1 MRPVQY
7 IRMRSELKPML
18 ALAIPVV
25 TAEIGWIMMGIV
37 DTIMVG
43 PLGPAAIG
51 AVGVGS
57 TLFMTG
63 AVFGIGL
70 LMGLD
75 TFVSQ
80 SFGAGRIQECHRW
93 LFNGLALG
101 ALFSMPLML
110 AVAGF
115 VALMPRF
122 GFHGDVLALIRP
134 YIGTVLWSALP
145 LMIYVAFRRYLQA
158 MNVVRP
164 VMIALITANMINIAG
179 NYVLI
184 FGRFGF
190 PEMGVVGSAW
200 ATVFARVYLAV
211 FLLLVVIR
219 RERRYST
226 GLHDVSMW
234 PERDRLVRLFRLGLP
249 AALQITIEVGVFAAA
264 SALAG
269 GVGPAAVA
277 AHQIALNLASFT
289 FMIPFG
295 MASAGAVRVG
305 QAVGRGDVAGV
316 RAAGNAALLIGG
328 GFMAAAG
335 LVFVAMPRPL
345 LRLFTDDA
353 GVLAIGFTLL
363 AIAAVFQLFDGVQ
376 AVSTGLLRG
385 LGDTHTA
392 MVWHLIGHW
401 AVGLPLG
408 YVLCFRQGWGVPGL
422 WIGLSTGLI
431 LVGIV
436 LATLWFYR
444 ARRLTAETLPLI
456 A

>member
-1 MRPVQY
+1 MLR
-7 IRMRSELKPML
+7 ELRPML
-18 ALAIPVV
+18 ILAIPVV
-25 TAEIGWIMMGIV
+25 AAEIGWIMMGIV

-63 AVFGIGL
+63 AVFGLGL

-80 SFGAGRIQECHRW
+80 AFGAGRIQECHRW

-101 ALFSMPLML
+101 MLFSIPLM
-110 AVAGF
+110 AGVAGF
-115 VALMPRF
+115 VALMPWL
-122 GFHGDVLALIRP
+122 GFHEDVLALIRP

-164 VMIALITANMINIAG
+164 VMIALITANVINVIG
-179 NYVLI
+179 NYLLI

-211 FLLLVVIR
+211 FLLLVVVY
-219 RERRYST
+219 RERKYST
-226 GLHDVSMW
+226 GLHDVSMR
-234 PERDRLVRLFRLGLP
+234 PERDRLVRLFTLGLP
-249 AALQITIEVGVFAAA
+249 AALQITVEVGVFGAA

-305 QAVGRGDVAGV
+305 QAVGRGDVHGV
-316 RAAGNAALLIGG
+316 RAAGKAALLIGG
-328 GFMAAAG
+328 GFMATAG
-335 LVFVAMPRPL
+335 LIFIAMPLPL
-345 LRLFTDDA
+345 LRMFTDDA
-353 GVLAIGFTLL
+353 GVIGIGLTLL
-363 AIAAVFQLFDGVQ
+363 AIAAIFQLFDGVQ

-401 AVGLPLG
+401 AIGLPLG
-408 YVLCFRQGWGVPGL
+408 YFLCFKRGWGVPGL
-422 WIGLSTGLI
+422 WIGLSSGLI

-436 LATLWFYR
+436 LVARWFHR
-444 ARRLTAETLPLI
+444 ASHLRTETLPLI

>member
-1 MRPVQY
+1 
-7 IRMRSELKPML
+7 ML
-18 ALAIPVV
+18 RLAIPVV

-57 TLFMTG
+57 TLFMTP

-93 LFNGLALG
+93 LFNGVALAVLY
-101 ALFSMPLML
+101 SIPLML
-110 AVAGF
+110 LVTGG
-115 VALMPRF
+115 LYLLPSF
-122 GFHGDVLALIRP
+122 GFHGDVLTLITP
-134 YIGTVLWSALP
+134 YIGTVIWSALP
-145 LMIYVAFRRYLQA
+145 LMMYAAFRRYLQA

-164 VMIALITANMINIAG
+164 VMIALITANLVNVAG
-179 NYVLI
+179 NYLLI
-184 FGRFGF
+184 FGHFGF

-200 ATVFARVYLAV
+200 ATVVARVYLAV
-211 FLLLVVIR
+211 FLFLVILR
-219 RERRYST
+219 RERKLST
-226 GLHDVSMW
+226 GLHDVPMRAQR
-234 PERDRLVRLFRLGLP
+234 ERLARLFRLGLP
-249 AALQITIEVGVFAAA
+249 AALQITVEVGVFAAA

-269 GVGPAAVA
+269 ALTPAAVA
-277 AHQIALNLASFT
+277 AHQIALNLASFM

-305 QAVGRGDVAGV
+305 QAVGRGDVEGV
-316 RAAGNAALLIGG
+316 RAAGQAALLIGG
-328 GFMAAAG
+328 GFMACAG
-335 LVFVAMPRPL
+335 LLFVAAPLPL
-345 LRLFTDDA
+345 LHLFTRDPD
-353 GVLAIGFTLL
+353 VIAIGLSLL
-363 AIAAVFQLFDGVQ
+363 AIAALFQLFDGVQ

-385 LGDTHTA
+385 LGDTRTA
-392 MVWHLIGHW
+392 MLCHVFGHW

-408 YVLCFRQGWGVPGL
+408 YALCFWWNWGVPGL
-422 WIGLSTGLI
+422 WTGLSAGLI
-431 LVGIV
+431 IIGII
-436 LATLWFYR
+436 LAGLWFYR
-444 ARRLTAETLPLI
+444 AHHLRTETMPMM

>member
-1 MRPVQY
+1 
-7 IRMRSELKPML
+7 ML

-25 TAEIGWIMMGIV
+25 TAEIGWILMGII

-57 TLFMTG
+57 TIFMTG

-80 SFGAGRIQECHRW
+80 AFGAGRIQECHRW
-93 LFNGLALG
+93 LFNGVALAVI
-101 ALFSMPLML
+101 FSVPLML
-110 AVAGF
+110 CVFGG
-115 VALMPRF
+115 LYLLPLI
-122 GFHGDVLALIRP
+122 GFHDDVLTLIVP
-134 YIGTVLWSALP
+134 YVGTVIWSALP
-145 LMIYVAFRRYLQA
+145 LMVYAAFRRYLQA

-164 VMIALITANMINIAG
+164 VMVALLTANLVNIAA
-179 NYVLI
+179 NYTLI
-184 FGRFGF
+184 FGHFGF
-190 PEMGVVGSAW
+190 PAMGVVGAAW
-200 ATVFARVYLAV
+200 GTVVGRVYLAV
-211 FLLLVVIR
+211 FLFLVIVR
-219 RERRYST
+219 RERRQST

-234 PERDRLVRLFRLGLP
+234 PERERLIRLFRLGLP
-249 AALQITIEVGVFAAA
+249 AALQITVEVGVFAAA

-277 AHQIALNLASFT
+277 AHQIALNLASFM

-305 QAVGRGDVAGV
+305 QAIGRRDVHGVRVAGQ
-316 RAAGNAALLIGG
+316 AALLIGA
-328 GFMAAAG
+328 GFMAGAG
-335 LVFVAMPRPL
+335 LLFVLMPRPL
-345 LRLFTDDA
+345 LRLFTDDPE
-353 GVLAIGFTLL
+353 VIAIGLSLL
-363 AIAAVFQLFDGVQ
+363 AIAALFQLFDGVQ

-385 LGDTHTA
+385 LGDTRTA
-392 MVWHLIGHW
+392 MLCHVFGHW

-408 YVLCFRQGWGVPGL
+408 YALCFWWGWGVPGL
-422 WIGLSTGLI
+422 WTGLSTGLI
-431 LVGIV
+431 LIGIV
-436 LATLWFYR
+436 LVTLWFYR
-444 ARRLTAETLPLI
+444 ARHLRVETMTL

>member
-1 MRPVQY
+1 
-7 IRMRSELKPML
+7 ML

-25 TAEIGWIMMGIV
+25 TAEIGWILMGIV

-57 TLFMTG
+57 TMFMTG

-80 SFGAGRIQECHRW
+80 AYGAGRIQECHRW
-93 LFNGLALG
+93 LFNGLAL
-101 ALFSMPLML
+101 AVLFSVPLTL
-110 AVAGF
+110 AV
-115 VALMPRF
+115 F
-122 GFHGDVLALIRP
+122 GFLYLLPLLGFHDEVLVLIVP
-134 YIGTVLWSALP
+134 YVGTVLLSTLP
-145 LMIYVAFRRYLQA
+145 LMIYAAFRRYLQA
-158 MNVVRP
+158 MNVVGP
-164 VMIALITANMINIAG
+164 VMVALLSANLVNAAA

-184 FGRFGF
+184 FGHFGF
-190 PEMGVVGSAW
+190 PAMGVVGAAW
-200 ATVFARVYLAV
+200 GTVIGRVYLAI
-211 FLLLVVIR
+211 FLLLVIVR
-219 RERRYST
+219 RERRQST

-234 PERDRLVRLFRLGLP
+234 PERDRLVKLFRLGLP
-249 AALQITIEVGVFAAA
+249 AAMQITVEVGVFAAA

-277 AHQIALNLASFT
+277 AHQIALNLASFM

-305 QAVGRGDVAGV
+305 QAIGRGDVHGV
-316 RAAGNAALLIGG
+316 RVAGQAALLIGA
-328 GFMAAAG
+328 GFMAGAG
-335 LVFVAMPRPL
+335 LLFVLMPRPL
-345 LRLFTDDA
+345 LHLFTRDPE
-353 GVLAIGFTLL
+353 VIAIGLSLL
-363 AIAAVFQLFDGVQ
+363 AIAAIFQLFDGVQ

-385 LGDTHTA
+385 LGDTRTA
-392 MVWHLIGHW
+392 MLCHVFGHW

-408 YVLCFRQGWGVPGL
+408 YALCFWWGWGVPGL
-422 WIGLSTGLI
+422 WTGLSTGLI
-431 LVGIV
+431 LIGIV
-436 LATLWFYR
+436 LVTRWFYR
-444 ARRLTAETLPLI
+444 ARHLRVETMTM

>member
-1 MRPVQY
+1 
-7 IRMRSELKPML
+7 ML

-25 TAEIGWIMMGIV
+25 TAEIGWILMGIV

-80 SFGAGRIQECHRW
+80 AFGAGRIQECHRW
-93 LFNGLALG
+93 LFNGLAL
-101 ALFSMPLML
+101 AVMFSVPLML
-110 AVAGF
+110 AVFGG
-115 VALMPRF
+115 LYLLPLI
-122 GFHGDVLALIRP
+122 GFHEEVLSLIVP
-134 YIGTVLWSALP
+134 YVGTVIWSALP
-145 LMIYVAFRRYLQA
+145 LMIYAAFRRYLQA
-158 MNVVRP
+158 MNIVRP
-164 VMIALITANMINIAG
+164 VMLALLSANLVNIGA

-184 FGRFGF
+184 FGHLGF
-190 PEMGVVGSAW
+190 PAMGVVGAAW
-200 ATVFARVYLAV
+200 GTVVGRVYLAI
-211 FLLLVVIR
+211 FLLLVIVR
-219 RERRYST
+219 RERRQST

-234 PERDRLVRLFRLGLP
+234 PERERLVRLFRLGLP
-249 AALQITIEVGVFAAA
+249 AALQITVEVGVFGAA

-277 AHQIALNLASFT
+277 AHQIALNLASFM

-305 QAVGRGDVAGV
+305 QAIGRRDVHGVRVAGQ
-316 RAAGNAALLIGG
+316 AALLIGA
-328 GFMAAAG
+328 GFMACAG
-335 LVFVAMPRPL
+335 LLFVLMPRPL
-345 LRLFTDDA
+345 LHLFTRDPE
-353 GVLAIGFTLL
+353 VIAIGLSLL
-363 AIAAVFQLFDGVQ
+363 AIAAIFQLFDGVQ

-385 LGDTHTA
+385 LGDTRTA
-392 MVWHLIGHW
+392 MLCHVFGHW
-401 AVGLPLG
+401 AIGLPLG
-408 YVLCFRQGWGVPGL
+408 YALCFWWGWGVPGL
-422 WIGLSTGLI
+422 WTGLSTGLI
-431 LVGIV
+431 LIGIV
-436 LATLWFYR
+436 LVTLWFYK
-444 ARRLTAETLPLI
+444 ANRLSVETLRM

>member
-1 MRPVQY
+1 
-7 IRMRSELKPML
+7 ML
-18 ALAIPVV
+18 TLAIPVV

-101 ALFSMPLML
+101 AMFAVPLML
-110 AVAGF
+110 GVGGM
-115 VALMPRF
+115 VLLLPRF
-122 GFHGDVLALIRP
+122 GFHADVLALIRP
-134 YIGTVLWSALP
+134 YVATVVWSALP
-145 LMIYVAFRRYLQA
+145 LMLYAAFRRYLQA

-164 VMIALITANMINIAG
+164 VMIALVTANLVNIAG
-179 NYVLI
+179 NYALI

-200 ATVFARVYLAV
+200 ATVLARVYLAV
-211 FLLLVVIR
+211 FLLLVVLH
-219 RERRYST
+219 RERKYST
-226 GLHDVSMW
+226 GLHDVSMT
-234 PERDRLVRLFRLGLP
+234 PERARLARLFRLGLP
-249 AALQITIEVGVFAAA
+249 AALQITIEVGVFGAA

-305 QAVGRGDVAGV
+305 QAVGCGDVAGV
-316 RAAGNAALLIGG
+316 RAAGKAALLIGG
-328 GFMAAAG
+328 GFMALAG
-335 LVFVAMPRPL
+335 LVFIAMPRPL
-345 LRLFTDDA
+345 LHLFTRDP
-353 GVLAIGFTLL
+353 GVIAIGLSLL
-363 AIAAVFQLFDGVQ
+363 AIAALFQLFDGVQ

-385 LGDTHTA
+385 LGDTRTA

-408 YVLCFRQGWGVPGL
+408 YFLCFSQGWGVPGL
-422 WIGLSTGLI
+422 WTGLSTGLI
-431 LVGIV
+431 LVGFV
-436 LATLWFYR
+436 LVALWFYR
-444 ARRLTAETLPLI
+444 ARRLTAATLPLI

>member
-1 MRPVQY
+1 
-7 IRMRSELKPML
+7 ML
-18 ALAIPVV
+18 ALAVPVV
-25 TAEIGWIMMGIV
+25 MAEIGWIMMGIV

-43 PLGPAAIG
+43 PLGPAALG

-57 TLFMTG
+57 TLFMTP

-93 LFNGLALG
+93 LFNGVALALIY
-101 ALFSMPLML
+101 SIPLML
-110 AVAGF
+110 AVA
-115 VALMPRF
+115 ALLYLLPSF
-122 GFHGDVLALIRP
+122 GFHGEVLSLITP
-134 YIGTVLWSALP
+134 YIGTVIWSALP
-145 LMIYVAFRRYLQA
+145 LMLYVAFRRYLQA

-164 VMIALITANMINIAG
+164 VMVALITANLINVAG

-200 ATVFARVYLAV
+200 ATVLARVYMAA
-211 FLLLVVIR
+211 FLFLVILR

-226 GLHDVSMW
+226 GLHDVPMRADR
-234 PERDRLVRLFRLGLP
+234 ERLARLVRLGLP
-249 AALQITIEVGVFAAA
+249 AALQITVEVGVFAAA

-269 GVGPAAVA
+269 ALTPAAVA
-277 AHQIALNLASFT
+277 AHQIALNLASFM

-305 QAVGRGDVAGV
+305 QAVGRGDVHGV
-316 RAAGNAALLIGG
+316 RVAGQAALLIGG
-328 GFMAAAG
+328 GFMAGAG
-335 LVFVAMPRPL
+335 LLFVAMPRPL
-345 LRLFTDDA
+345 LHLFTRDP
-353 GVLAIGFTLL
+353 GVIGIGLSLL
-363 AIAAVFQLFDGVQ
+363 AIAAIFQLFDGVQ

-385 LGDTHTA
+385 LGDTRTA
-392 MVWHLIGHW
+392 MLWHVVGHW
-401 AVGLPLG
+401 LVGLPLG
-408 YVLCFRQGWGVPGL
+408 YALCFWWGWGVPGL
-422 WIGLSTGLI
+422 WTGLSTGLI

-436 LATLWFYR
+436 LVTLWFYR
-444 ARRLTAETLPLI
+444 AHHLRTETLPLV

>member
-1 MRPVQY
+1 M
-7 IRMRSELKPML
+7 LTL
-18 ALAIPVV
+18 ALPVI

-37 DTIMVG
+37 DTIMVE
-43 PLGPAAIG
+43 PLGPAAMG

-80 SFGAGRIQECHRW
+80 SFGAGRIQDCHRW
-93 LFNGLALG
+93 LFNGVALG
-101 ALFSMPLML
+101 AMFSVPLML
-110 AVAGF
+110 AIGGMVMLLPF
-115 VALMPRF
+115 F
-122 GFHGDVLALIRP
+122 GFHDEVLVLIRP
-134 YIGTVLWSALP
+134 YVATLVWSALP
-145 LMIYVAFRRYLQA
+145 LMLFAAFRRYLQA

-164 VMIALITANMINIAG
+164 VMVALVTANLVNIAG
-179 NYVLI
+179 NYLLV
-184 FGRFGF
+184 FGRHGF
-190 PEMGVVGSAW
+190 PELGVVGSAW
-200 ATVFARVYLAV
+200 ATVIARVYLAL
-211 FLLLVVIR
+211 FLLAVIIR
-219 RERRYST
+219 RERKYST

-234 PERDRLVRLFRLGLP
+234 PERDRLWRLFRLGLP
-249 AALQITIEVGVFAAA
+249 AALQITVEVGVFGAA

-269 GVGPAAVA
+269 GVGPAAIA

-316 RAAGNAALLIGG
+316 REAGKAALLIGG
-328 GFMAAAG
+328 GFMAVAG
-335 LVFVAMPRPL
+335 LVFLLIPRQL
-345 LRLFTDDA
+345 LFIFTDNPA
-353 GVLAIGFTLL
+353 VIAIGLSLL
-363 AIAAVFQLFDGVQ
+363 AIAALFQLFDGVQ

-392 MVWHLIGHW
+392 MVWHVIGHW
-401 AVGLPLG
+401 FVGLPLG
-408 YVLCFRQGWGVPGL
+408 YALCFWKGWGVPGL
-422 WIGLSTGLI
+422 WTGLSAGLI
-431 LVGIV
+431 LVAIV
-436 LATLWFYR
+436 LVTLWFHR
-444 ARRLTAETLPLI
+444 ANRLRTETLPML

>member
-1 MRPVQY
+1 
-7 IRMRSELKPML
+7 ML

-75 TFVSQ
+75 TFVAQ

-101 ALFSMPLML
+101 AMFSIPLML
-110 AVAGF
+110 AVSG
-115 VALMPRF
+115 VVLLLPRF
-122 GFHGDVLALIRP
+122 GFHAEVLSLIRP
-134 YIGTVLWSALP
+134 YVSTVLWSALP
-145 LMIYVAFRRYLQA
+145 LMLYAAFRRYLQA

-164 VMIALITANMINIAG
+164 VMIALVTANLVNIAG

-200 ATVFARVYLAV
+200 ATVVARVYLAV
-211 FLLLVVIR
+211 FLLLVVLH
-219 RERRYST
+219 RERYYST
-226 GLHDVSMW
+226 GLHDVSMK
-234 PERDRLVRLFRLGLP
+234 PERDRLARLFRLGLP
-249 AALQITIEVGVFAAA
+249 AALQITIEVGVFGAA

-269 GVGPAAVA
+269 GVGAAAVA

-305 QAVGRGDVAGV
+305 QAVGRRDVAGV
-316 RAAGNAALLIGG
+316 RAAGKAALLIGG
-328 GFMAAAG
+328 GFMALAG
-335 LVFVAMPRPL
+335 LVFVTMPRPL
-345 LRLFTDDA
+345 LHLFTRDP
-353 GVLAIGFTLL
+353 GVVAIGLSLL
-363 AIAAVFQLFDGVQ
+363 AIAALFQLFDGVQ

-385 LGDTHTA
+385 LGDTRTA
-392 MVWHLIGHW
+392 MAWHLIGHW
-401 AVGLPLG
+401 AIGLPLG
-408 YVLCFRQGWGVPGL
+408 YFLCFRQGWGVPGL
-422 WIGLSTGLI
+422 WTGLSAGLI
-431 LVGIV
+431 LVGVV
-436 LATLWFYR
+436 LVALWFHR
-444 ARRLTAETLPLI
+444 AQRLTAETLPLV

>member
-1 MRPVQY
+1 
-7 IRMRSELKPML
+7 ML

-25 TAEIGWIMMGIV
+25 TAEIGWILMGII

-80 SFGAGRIQECHRW
+80 AFGAGRIQECHRW
-93 LFNGLALG
+93 LFNGLAL
-101 ALFSMPLML
+101 AVIFSVPLML
-110 AVAGF
+110 AVFGG
-115 VALMPRF
+115 LYLLPLI
-122 GFHGDVLALIRP
+122 GFHDEVLSLIVP
-134 YIGTVLWSALP
+134 YVGTVIWSALP
-145 LMIYVAFRRYLQA
+145 LMVYAAFRRYLQA

-164 VMIALITANMINIAG
+164 VMVALLTANLVNIAA
-179 NYVLI
+179 NYTLI
-184 FGRFGF
+184 FGHFGF
-190 PEMGVVGSAW
+190 PAMGVVGAAW
-200 ATVFARVYLAV
+200 GTVVGRVYLAV
-211 FLLLVVIR
+211 FLLLVIVR
-219 RERRYST
+219 RERRQST

-234 PERDRLVRLFRLGLP
+234 PERERLVRLFRLGLP
-249 AALQITIEVGVFAAA
+249 AALQITVEVGVFGAA

-277 AHQIALNLASFT
+277 AHQIALNLASFM

-305 QAVGRGDVAGV
+305 QAIGRGDVHGV
-316 RAAGNAALLIGG
+316 RVAGQAALVIGG
-328 GFMAAAG
+328 GFMAGAG
-335 LVFVAMPRPL
+335 LLFIAAPRPL
-345 LRLFTDDA
+345 LHLFTRDSE
-353 GVLAIGFTLL
+353 VIAIGLSLL
-363 AIAAVFQLFDGVQ
+363 AIAAIFQLFDGVQ

-385 LGDTHTA
+385 LGDTRTA
-392 MVWHLIGHW
+392 MLCHVVGHW

-408 YVLCFRQGWGVPGL
+408 YALCFWWGWGVPGL
-422 WIGLSTGLI
+422 WTGLSTGLI
-431 LVGIV
+431 LIGIV
-436 LATLWFYR
+436 LVSLWFYR
-444 ARRLTAETLPLI
+444 ANRLTAATMRM

>member
-1 MRPVQY
+1 M
-7 IRMRSELKPML
+7 LML
-18 ALAIPVV
+18 AVPVI

-80 SFGAGRIQECHRW
+80 SYGAGRIQDCHRW
-93 LFNGLALG
+93 LFNGVALG
-101 ALFSMPLML
+101 AMFSVPLML
-110 AVAGF
+110 AIAAMVM
-115 VALMPRF
+115 LLPRF
-122 GFHGDVLALIRP
+122 GFHADVLVLIRP
-134 YIGTVLWSALP
+134 YIATLVWSALP
-145 LMIYVAFRRYLQA
+145 LMLFAAFRRYLQA

-164 VMIALITANMINIAG
+164 VMIALVTANLVNIAG
-179 NYVLI
+179 NHVLV
-184 FGRFGF
+184 FGRYGF
-190 PEMGVVGSAW
+190 PELGVVGSAW
-200 ATVFARVYLAV
+200 ATVIARVYLAL
-211 FLLLVVIR
+211 FLLAVIVH
-219 RERRYST
+219 RERKYST
-226 GLHDVSMW
+226 GLHDVSMRS
-234 PERDRLVRLFRLGLP
+234 ERERLARLLRLGLP
-249 AALQITIEVGVFAAA
+249 AAAQISVEVGVFGAA

-316 RAAGNAALLIGG
+316 RAAGKAALLIGG
-328 GFMAAAG
+328 GFMACAG
-335 LVFVAMPRPL
+335 VLFILLPRPL
-345 LRLFTDDA
+345 LHLFTDDP
-353 GVLAIGFTLL
+353 GVISIGLSLL
-363 AIAAVFQLFDGVQ
+363 AIAAIFQLFDGVQ

-392 MVWHLIGHW
+392 MVWHVIGHW
-401 AVGLPLG
+401 MVGLPVG
-408 YVLCFRQGWGVPGL
+408 YALCFWKGWGVPGL
-422 WIGLSTGLI
+422 WTGLSTGLI
-431 LVGIV
+431 VVAVVLV
-436 LATLWFYR
+436 TLWFNR
-444 ARRLTAETLPLI
+444 AKRLRTETLPLMT
-456 A
+456 

>member
-1 MRPVQY
+1 
-7 IRMRSELKPML
+7 ML
-18 ALAIPVV
+18 ALAVPLVM
-25 TAEIGWIMMGIV
+25 AEIGWIMMGIV

-57 TLFMTG
+57 TLFMTP

-93 LFNGLALG
+93 LFSGVALALLY
-101 ALFSMPLML
+101 AIPLMI
-110 AVAGF
+110 AVA
-115 VALMPRF
+115 LLLYLLPSF
-122 GFHGDVLALIRP
+122 GFHGEVLALITP
-134 YIGTVLWSALP
+134 YIGTVIWSALP
-145 LMIYVAFRRYLQA
+145 LMLFVAFRRYLQA
-158 MNVVRP
+158 MNVARP
-164 VMIALITANMINIAG
+164 VMFALVTANLVNIAG

-190 PEMGVVGSAW
+190 PELGVVGSGW
-200 ATVFARVYLAV
+200 ATVIARVYLAV
-211 FLLLVVIR
+211 FLLLVIVR
-219 RERRYST
+219 RERRHSS
-226 GLHDVSMW
+226 GLRDVPMRA
-234 PERDRLVRLFRLGLP
+234 ERERIARLVRLGLP
-249 AALQITIEVGVFAAA
+249 AAFQITVEVGVFAAA

-269 GVGPAAVA
+269 ALTPAAVA

-305 QAVGRGDVAGV
+305 QAVGRGDVGGV
-316 RAAGNAALLIGG
+316 RAAGKAALLIGG
-328 GFMAAAG
+328 GFMAMAG
-335 LVFVAMPRPL
+335 VVCVTMPRPL
-345 LRLFTDDA
+345 LHLFTHDA
-353 GVLAIGFTLL
+353 GVVGIGLSLL

-385 LGDTHTA
+385 LGDTRTP
-392 MVWHLIGHW
+392 MLWHLVGHW
-401 AVGLPLG
+401 IVGLPLG
-408 YVLCFRQGWGVPGL
+408 YTLCFWWDWGVPGL
-422 WIGLSTGLI
+422 WVGLSAGLI

-436 LATLWFYR
+436 LVTLWFHR
-444 ARRLTAETLPLI
+444 ASQLRTETLPLV

>member
-1 MRPVQY
+1 MLV
-7 IRMRSELKPML
+7 L
-18 ALAIPVV
+18 ALPVI

-43 PLGPAAIG
+43 DLGPAAIG

-80 SFGAGRIQECHRW
+80 AFGAGRIAECHRW

-101 ALFSMPLML
+101 VLFSIPLML
-110 AVAGF
+110 AIGGMV
-115 VALMPRF
+115 LLLPRF
-122 GFHGDVLALIRP
+122 GFHDEVLVLIRP
-134 YIGTVLWSALP
+134 YVATLVWSALP
-145 LMIYVAFRRYLQA
+145 LMLFAAFRRYLQA

-164 VMIALITANMINIAG
+164 VMIALVTANLVNIAG

-184 FGRFGF
+184 FGRYGF
-190 PEMGVVGSAW
+190 PALGVVGSAW
-200 ATVFARVYLAV
+200 ATVIARVYLAL
-211 FLLLVVIR
+211 FLFVVIVH
-219 RERRYST
+219 RERKYST

-234 PERDRLVRLFRLGLP
+234 PERERLVRLFRLGLP
-249 AALQITIEVGVFAAA
+249 AALQITVEVGVFGAA

-277 AHQIALNLASFT
+277 AHQVVLNLASFT
-289 FMIPFG
+289 FMIPFA

-316 RAAGNAALLIGG
+316 RAAGKAALLIGA
-328 GFMAAAG
+328 GFMAFAG
-335 LVFVAMPRPL
+335 LVFLLLPRPL
-345 LRLFTDDA
+345 LHMFTDDP
-353 GVLAIGFTLL
+353 GVLAIGLTLL
-363 AIAAVFQLFDGVQ
+363 WIAALFQLFDGVQ
-376 AVSTGLLRG
+376 AVCTGLLRG
-385 LGDTHTA
+385 LGNTHTA
-392 MVWHLIGHW
+392 MVWHLVGHW

-408 YVLCFRQGWGVPGL
+408 YALCFWKGWGVPGL
-422 WIGLSTGLI
+422 WAGLSTGLI
-431 LVGIV
+431 LVAIV
-436 LATLWFYR
+436 LVTLWFYK
-444 ARRLTAETLPLI
+444 ANRLRTETLPML